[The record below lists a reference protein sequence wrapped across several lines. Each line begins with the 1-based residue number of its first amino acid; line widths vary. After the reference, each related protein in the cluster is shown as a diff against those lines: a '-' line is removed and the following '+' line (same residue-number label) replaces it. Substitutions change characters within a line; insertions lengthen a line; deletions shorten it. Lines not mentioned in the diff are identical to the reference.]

1 MPITTVAD
9 LFNALIQSRE
19 SSGVRNILAEI
30 GDSADVEIG
39 KPFGPLGLQWHPFD
53 DNLSNVSSIGL
64 GTKPGRSLT
73 ERVTNAMD
81 AVLEARLPAGVAKLP
96 TSCRQAAKQW
106 FGRPI
111 TGPDDGLFRWKYG
124 DGDYDRLINLVLL
137 PSGNEA
143 APTVD
148 VLDKGIGLRP
158 AEFPDTILSLQRGNK
173 LTKLHLIGAFGQGGA
188 ATLSFSDYALVVSR
202 HKQEPK
208 VVGFTLIRVLT
219 LSDLY
224 KEDAYA
230 YLALP
235 RAGREVSIPSIE
247 MSGPIKLYSPNDNV
261 SHLPELASGTLVR
274 HFGYKLPGVSGSLS
288 PSEGNLYHYLHVSL
302 FDPLFPF
309 RVIDLRDAK
318 RARDELVTGN
328 RNRLMRLVQKT
339 EEGAEGRIEIRHHR
353 PMEYVAP
360 HGTTDPSIG
369 IEYWVV
375 FAFRKG
381 PKGKEKEQV
390 LRPAS
395 NEVFAQKGHPI
406 IGTLNGQN
414 QGELTARHIRDARLA
429 LVSRHIVVHIDASN
443 ASPRVRR
450 ELFSTNREGF
460 KDGDVLK
467 DLTRVLM
474 RIIEEDEELHKI
486 EKELTERV
494 TKRETEQTN
503 KEVIEQITKLL
514 LDAGLEV
521 SKPGSTQIE
530 GGGDKQHVSEPK
542 RSGYRKA
549 DPLPTLP
556 YPQVTKFVI
565 TSPKP
570 DMKVR
575 QNDHEVV
582 LVETDADAQFDNENR
597 IAIRSEPAVLE
608 TIGKAPLRGGRIRWR
623 LRPLEGTKVGVK
635 GSVVATLTKPDGTQL
650 QDSIPFEVLPAKE
663 AKSKREQGLVPPFT
677 VLPVSP
683 EDVEIWSDL
692 WPDLS
697 EGVTADQQAVVA
709 YKAMKAGAEIKV
721 YYSTVFEPYQSMVER
736 LKQENAALA
745 PLFQTSYEV
754 WVGYHAILQEQA
766 RVSLPDGV
774 ADADAERILE
784 EDRIR
789 VARMQV
795 KQALQTANLR
805 SQLMK
810 AEAEVE

>member
-1 MPITTVAD
+1 MRISTLPE

-19 SSGVRNILAEI
+19 SSEVRKILAEV
-30 GDSADVEIG
+30 GDSGDGEIDT
-39 KPFGPLGLQWHPFD
+39 PFGPLGLLWHAFD
-53 DNLSNVSSIGL
+53 DSLSNVSSIGL

-81 AVLEARLPAGVAKLP
+81 AVLEARVPSGVAKLP

-106 FGRPI
+106 FGRPV
-111 TGPDDGLFRWKYG
+111 TGPDDGLFRWKYS
-124 DGDYDRLINLVLL
+124 DSDYDRLIDVVLL
-137 PSGNEA
+137 PSGSET
-143 APTVD
+143 APTID

-158 AEFPDTILSLQRGNK
+158 ADFPDTILSLQRGNK

-202 HKQEPK
+202 HKQKPQ

-219 LSDLY
+219 LSDLF

-235 RAGREVSIPSIE
+235 TSGDGVTVPSLEID
-247 MSGPIKLYSPNDNV
+247 GPITLYSPNENV
-261 SHLPELASGTLVR
+261 SHLPEFGSGTLVR

-309 RVIDLRDAK
+309 RLIDLRDAA

-328 RNRLMRLVQKT
+328 RNRLMRLVQKK

-360 HGTTDPSIG
+360 HGTTDPNIG

-395 NEVFAQKGHPI
+395 SEVYAQKGHPI

-414 QGELTARHIRDARLA
+414 QGELTARLIRDAGLA
-429 LVSRHIVVHIDASN
+429 LVARHILVHIDASG
-443 ASPRVRR
+443 ASSRVRR

-467 DLTRVLM
+467 DLTRVLL
-474 RIIEEDEELHKI
+474 RILEEDEELQKI
-486 EKELTERV
+486 EKELTDRV
-494 TKRETEQTN
+494 TKREAEQTN
-503 KEVIEQITKLL
+503 KDVVEQITKLL

-521 SKPGSTQIE
+521 SKAGSTQGE
-530 GGGDKQHVSEPK
+530 GEGEKQRVSEHK
-542 RSGYRKA
+542 RSGYRRA
-549 DPLPTLP
+549 EPLPTLP
-556 YPQVTKFVI
+556 FPQVTKFVI
-565 TSPKP
+565 VSPKP
-570 DMKVR
+570 EMKVR
-575 QNDHEVV
+575 QHDHEVV
-582 LVETDADAQFDNENR
+582 LVETDADAQFDAEGR
-597 IAIRSEPAVLE
+597 IAIRSEPPVLE

-623 LRPLEGTKVGVK
+623 LRPLEGTKVSVK
-635 GSVVATLTKPDGTQL
+635 GAIVATLTKPDGKQL

-663 AKSKREQGLVPPFT
+663 AKSKREKGLVPPFT

-697 EGVTADQQAVVA
+697 EGVTGDEQAVVA
-709 YKAMKAGAEIKV
+709 YKAMKAGGEIKV
-721 YYSTVFEPYQSMVER
+721 YYSTVFEPYRSMVDG
-736 LKQENAALA
+736 LKQENPALA
-745 PLFQTSYEV
+745 PLFETSYAV

-766 RVSLPDGV
+766 KNTIPEGV
-774 ADADAERILE
+774 DEQSAERILE